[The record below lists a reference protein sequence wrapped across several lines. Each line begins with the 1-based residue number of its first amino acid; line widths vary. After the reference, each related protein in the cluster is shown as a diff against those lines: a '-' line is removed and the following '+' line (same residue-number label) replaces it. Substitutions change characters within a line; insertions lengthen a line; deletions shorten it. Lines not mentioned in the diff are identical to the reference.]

1 MRGSA
6 GGCSP
11 RVRGV
16 VALVPLLMA
25 GGLGVA
31 VPAEA
36 QGPTLPDTLDIT
48 RAIRI
53 AMSESP
59 VLRMSRTQADR
70 AGADQLA
77 AWGAFLPRAG
87 VDASLSRSSFSRTT
101 FVGEEGLSETLPQTL
116 SSSSQGASQGI
127 NLNWTLLDGG
137 RRFSEISRSAASL
150 RAAHRRYD
158 DQQRTVVLAVRREFL
173 EALRRQDLLELTR
186 DQITD
191 RELELDIA
199 RRRYE
204 IAAVERTDVLA
215 AQSQLLDARIR
226 LLSEENQLR
235 NGLRQLVVSMGL
247 PPESGD
253 GLVLAGDEGMPRGL
267 PNIDL
272 IVESAVTSDPGLL
285 ALDAERSAAA
295 ASLWSAR
302 LNYLPT
308 INVGLGWGRGENFGP
323 EDSFWQ
329 FDPGD
334 TSHRFS
340 ITASW
345 NLFDGFRREVQ
356 NAQAS
361 AAKRQAEEDLR
372 SRRLEIERDVRRF
385 GSEIEEWAQTLELLE
400 QQYEISR
407 ERLDMEQERYRL
419 GTASFLQLQSAI
431 DAVQRAETSL
441 IQNQYN
447 YLIAWANLSEYIEG
461 RPGSP

>member
-1 MRGSA
+1 
-6 GGCSP
+6 
-11 RVRGV
+11 
-16 VALVPLLMA
+16 MA
-25 GGLGVA
+25 SA
-31 VPAEA
+31 VPCGPRLLALATLVVGSLAVANPATA

-59 VLRMSRTQADR
+59 LLRLSRTQADQ
-70 AGADQLA
+70 AGADRLA
-77 AWGAFLPRAG
+77 AWGAFLPTAG
-87 VDASLSRSSFSRTT
+87 VNAGLSRSSFSRTT
-101 FVGEEGLSETLPQTL
+101 FVGEEGLSETLPQILT
-116 SSSSQGASQGI
+116 SSSQGANQG
-127 NLNWTLLDGG
+127 LSFNWTVLQGG
-137 RRFSEISRSAASL
+137 RRFSDISRTAARL
-150 RAAHRRYD
+150 RAAQRRYD
-158 DQQRTVVLAVRREFL
+158 DQQRAVVLAVRREFL
-173 EALRRQDLLELTR
+173 EALRRQELLALTR

-235 NGLRQLVVSMGL
+235 SGLRQLVVSMGL
-247 PPESGD
+247 PPEAGD
-253 GLVLAGDEGMPRGL
+253 GLVLSGDEGMPRGM

-272 IVESAVTSDPGLL
+272 IVETAVTSDPELL

-302 LNYLPT
+302 LTYLPT
-308 INVGLGWGRGENFGP
+308 ISVSLGWGRGENFGP

-334 TSHRFS
+334 TSHSFGIS
-340 ITASW
+340 ASW

-361 AAKRQAEEDLR
+361 AARRQAEEDLR
-372 SRRLEIERDVRRF
+372 RRRLEIERDVRRF
-385 GSEIEEWAQTLELLE
+385 GAEIEELAQTLELLD
-400 QQYEISR
+400 QQFAISR

-419 GTASFLQLQSAI
+419 GTASFLELQNAV
-431 DAVQRAETSL
+431 DAVQRAETSM
-441 IQNQYN
+441 IQSQYN
-447 YLIAWANLSEYIEG
+447 YLIAWSSLAEYFEG
-461 RPGSP
+461 GPGSP